1 MLIAVNFHY
10 IREKSNYPFSAIHGL
25 SAAQFKNQIERLG
38 KEGVFVSQNDI
49 CRFLA
54 DETEL
59 PERSILVTFDDGL
72 REQYEVAYPILQELG
87 VPAVFYVNPL
97 NIQEGKISNVHQVH
111 LLRSFVSTADM
122 LAGLGKLDLPLQ
134 LRDEEQKL
142 AIAHYNYDSD
152 EDAVLKYILNFK
164 MDFHTKDAVVNRL
177 FEETFTA
184 EEAKGFHESFYMTEE
199 MLRVLGQDGCLGSH
213 TYSHQPLG
221 LLSPE
226 ELDSEFAKSQAFF
239 ESRGLVMPRTVSYPY
254 GSRASCAQPVLD
266 TARKFNFE
274 FGFTME
280 RAGNS
285 HIRENALNLAR
296 FDCNDVIGGKSNLFE
311 VGRMFDQIPTATWE
325 FSGCNT

>member
-10 IREKSNYPFSAIHGL
+10 IREESNYPFSAIHGL
-25 SAAQFKNQIERLG
+25 SAAQFKSQIQSLG
-38 KEGVFVSQNDI
+38 KEGTFVSQDDI
-49 CRFLA
+49 RHFLA
-54 DETEL
+54 HESEL

-72 REQYEVAYPILQELG
+72 REQYEIAYPILQELG

-122 LAGLGKLDLPLQ
+122 LDGLGKLDLPLQ
-134 LRDEEQKL
+134 LTDAERQT
-142 AIAHYNYDSD
+142 AVTHYNYDSA
-152 EDAVLKYILNFK
+152 EEAVLKYILNFK
-164 MDFHTKDAVVNRL
+164 MDFHTKDEVVNRL
-177 FEETFTA
+177 FEETFSA
-184 EEAKGFHESFYMTEE
+184 EETKRFHESFYMTDH
-199 MLRVLGQDGCLGSH
+199 MLWDLSEDGCLGSH

-226 ELDSEFAKSQAFF
+226 ELDAEFEKSRAFF
-239 ESRGLVMPRTVSYPY
+239 ESKGLAMPRTVSYPY

-266 TARKFNFE
+266 KAKEFDFE

-280 RAGNS
+280 RAGN
-285 HIRENALNLAR
+285 IQVRENALNLAR

-311 VGRMFDQIPTATWE
+311 EGRMFDQIPVASWE
-325 FSGCNT
+325 FSGCSA